1 MSVATLGMERSG
13 KTVAGEPIRDAVLIA
28 GPTASGKSALA
39 LRMAAET
46 GGVIVNADS
55 MQVYDLLDVLTARPS
70 RADLAA
76 APHRLYGHVDPASAY
91 STGAW
96 LRDVVRLRDSGEL
109 AARPP
114 IFVGGTGLYFKALLE
129 GLSRMPDIPA
139 AIREKWRGRL
149 ADEGAGALHAL
160 LAEADPA
167 AAKRLMPADGQR
179 VLRALEVLDAS
190 GRSILDWQAETGTPL
205 VDPGTA
211 RRIVLEPPREI
222 LHRRIGE
229 RLPRMIEGGALD
241 EVRALAA
248 MNLDPAMP
256 VMKAIGVREL
266 SAVLDGRDDLAIAV
280 ERIAASTRQYA
291 KRQST
296 WFRNQFGP
304 EWVRHS
310 AR

>member
-1 MSVATLGMERSG
+1 MSVATLGMERTG

-55 MQVYDLLDVLTARPS
+55 MQVYDVLDVLTARPS
-70 RADLAA
+70 PTDLEA

-96 LRDVVRLRDSGEL
+96 LRDVVRLRDSREL
-109 AARPP
+109 TARRL

-139 AIREKWRGRL
+139 PIREKWRGRL

-160 LAEADPA
+160 LAETDPA

-190 GRSILDWQAETGTPL
+190 GRSILDWQAETATPL
-205 VDPGTA
+205 VDAGTA

-222 LHRRIGE
+222 LHRRIEE

-248 MNLDPAMP
+248 MKLDPAMP

-266 SAVLDGRDDLAIAV
+266 SAVLDGRDDLAGAV
-280 ERIAASTRQYA
+280 GRIAAATRQYA

-304 EWVRHS
+304 DWDRQS